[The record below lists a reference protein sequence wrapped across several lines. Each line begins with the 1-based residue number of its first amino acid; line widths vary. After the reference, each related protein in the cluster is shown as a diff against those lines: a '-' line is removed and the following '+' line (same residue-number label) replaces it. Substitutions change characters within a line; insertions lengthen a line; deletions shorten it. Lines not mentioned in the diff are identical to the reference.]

1 MRYRKCGIFILI
13 ISILSI
19 IAGYFL
25 WAILFP
31 VQDLGMMSQEEILV
45 LQKDVALNYELGKGM
60 MWSGVCG
67 ICFGLF
73 LFFKR

>member
-45 LQKDVALNYELGKGM
+45 LQKDVALNYEFGKGM

-67 ICFGLF
+67 IWFGLF